1 MTVDVS
7 PREGAALLVAWL
19 QKQGAVFTL
28 GKDGFFMVDLNPLQN
43 MTLEKAEM
51 LSQGILGFR
60 EEIRELLHAD
70 RVSH

>member
-1 MTVDVS
+1 MAS
-7 PREGAALLVAWL
+7 
-19 QKQGAVFTL
+19 KQGAVFTL
-28 GKDGFFMVDLNPLQN
+28 GKDGFFMVDLNLLPN